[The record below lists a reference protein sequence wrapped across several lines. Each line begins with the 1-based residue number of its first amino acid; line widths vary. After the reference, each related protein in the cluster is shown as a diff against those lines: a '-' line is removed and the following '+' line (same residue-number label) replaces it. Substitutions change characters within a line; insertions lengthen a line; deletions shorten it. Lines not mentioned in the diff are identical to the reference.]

1 MGRCVYQTRDYGFSI
16 LKALALSLYLL
27 HWPLTPVL
35 YNHSSIMNYPEVS
48 LKILNNQYDV
58 STAQEEG
65 TYLSHLERGWGS
77 PHYPGEVGT
86 DGIDSV
92 TYEQQELFLTVPEAG
107 SPSPGCQH
115 GQVLVKVSFQ
125 AAACQLLSVSSQ
137 GSKSANSSLASSSRS
152 SLVAHSCLTL
162 CNPRDCSTPSLPVY
176 HQLLE
181 LAHAHGH

>member
-1 MGRCVYQTRDYGFSI
+1 MGRYVYQTRDCGFTV

-35 YNHSSIMNYPEVS
+35 YNHSSTKNYPVVR

-65 TYLSHLERGWGS
+65 TYLSHLERGWGGS

-92 TYEQQELFLTVPEAG
+92 TYKQQELFLTVPEAG
-107 SPSPGCQH
+107 SPRPGCQH

-125 AAACQLLSVSSQ
+125 AA
-137 GSKSANSSLASSSRS
+137 
-152 SLVAHSCLTL
+152 
-162 CNPRDCSTPSLPVY
+162 DC
-176 HQLLE
+176 
-181 LAHAHGH
+181 